1 MRTKTLDDFA
11 ITHSIVKWPHYYFST
26 SFHNQKYAVSMDGFM
41 GLLNFIP
48 AHSTDW
54 KRQWGPVVRGG

>member
-1 MRTKTLDDFA
+1 MRTKMLDDFA
-11 ITHSIVKWPHYYFST
+11 IPHSIVKWPHYYFST
-26 SFHNQKYAVSMDGFM
+26 SFHNEKYAASIEGFI

-54 KRQWGPVVRGG
+54 KC